1 MSRILVT
8 GAGGFVGAAVAD
20 LAARQGHQ
28 VTALVR
34 NPSSPRVV
42 ALGGRCAIA
51 LADLADSAAGS
62 AALAEARPDIIIHS
76 AWEGVGGAARAG
88 DVQLDNIR
96 TTVALLDAGIAAG
109 ARRFIGI
116 GSQAEYGRH
125 DRRID
130 ESAATE
136 PFLLYGA
143 AKLSAC
149 HLTRQRA
156 SEAGIGFA
164 WLRLFSPYG
173 PGDNP
178 NWLIPSVAAQ
188 ILAGQPPRTS
198 AGTQKWDYLHII
210 DCAQGVLAAALTDSA
225 QGVFNLS
232 SGRAVTVRSI
242 VERIRDLASPGLP
255 LTFGDIPFGPNQ
267 IMHLEG
273 DCSRLTA
280 ATGWSPSIAIEDGLA
295 TVVDALRQAA

>member
-1 MSRILVT
+1 MSRLLVT

-20 LAARQGHQ
+20 LAARNGHN

-34 NPSSPRVV
+34 NPSSPRAV
-42 ALGGRCAIA
+42 ALAGRCAIA
-51 LADLADSAAGS
+51 VANLSDRDAVRAVLAQ
-62 AALAEARPDIIIHS
+62 ARPHCVIHS
-76 AWEGVGGAARAG
+76 AWEGVGGPDRAG
-88 DVQLDNIR
+88 DIQLDNIR
-96 TTVALLDAGIAAG
+96 TSVELLDSAIAVG

-130 ESAATE
+130 ESATTE

-143 AKLSAC
+143 AKLSTC

-178 NWLIPSVAAQ
+178 NWLIPSVATQ
-188 ILAGQPPRTS
+188 ILAGQTPRTS
-198 AGTQKWDYLHII
+198 AGTQKWDYLHIA
-210 DCAQGVLAAALTDSA
+210 DCAQGILAAAVTESA

-242 VERIRDLASPGLP
+242 VERIRDLACPGLQ

-273 DCSRLTA
+273 DSSRLSA
-280 ATGWSPSIAIEDGLA
+280 ATGWTPSIMIEDGLA
-295 TVVDALRQAA
+295 TVVDSLRQAA

>member
-20 LAARQGHQ
+20 LAARNGHD

-34 NPSSPRVV
+34 NPSSPRAA
-42 ALGGRCAIA
+42 ALAGHCAIA
-51 LADLADSAAGS
+51 VADLSDRDAIRAVLSK
-62 AALAEARPDIIIHS
+62 ARPDCVIHS
-76 AWEGVGGAARAG
+76 AWEGVGGPARAG
-88 DVQLDNIR
+88 DIQLDNIR
-96 TTVALLDAGIAAG
+96 TTVDLLDSAIALG
-109 ARRFIGI
+109 VRRFIGI

-173 PGDNP
+173 PGDNS

-188 ILAGQPPRTS
+188 ILAGQAPRTS
-198 AGTQKWDYLHII
+198 AGTQKWDYLHIA
-210 DCAQGVLAAALTDSA
+210 DCAKGILAAALTESA

-242 VERIRDLASPGLP
+242 VERIRDLACPGLA
-255 LTFGDIPFGPNQ
+255 LTFGDIPFGPDQ

-280 ATGWSPSIAIEDGLA
+280 ATGWTPRIMIEDGLV
-295 TVVDALRQAA
+295 TVVDSLRQAA

>member
-20 LAARQGHQ
+20 LAARNGHS

-34 NPSSPRVV
+34 NPSSPRAV
-42 ALGGRCAIA
+42 ALAGRCAIA
-51 LADLADSAAGS
+51 VADLSDRDAVRAV
-62 AALAEARPDIIIHS
+62 LAQARPHCVIHS
-76 AWEGVGGAARAG
+76 AWEGVGGPDRAG
-88 DVQLDNIR
+88 DIQLDNIR
-96 TTVALLDAGIAAG
+96 TSVELLDSAIAVG

-130 ESAATE
+130 ESATTE

-143 AKLSAC
+143 AKLSTC

-178 NWLIPSVAAQ
+178 NWLIPSVATQ
-188 ILAGQPPRTS
+188 ILAGQTPRTS
-198 AGTQKWDYLHII
+198 AGTQKWDYLHIA
-210 DCAQGVLAAALTDSA
+210 DCAQGILAAAVTESA

-242 VERIRDLASPGLP
+242 VERIRDLACPGLQ

-273 DCSRLTA
+273 DSSRLSA
-280 ATGWSPSIAIEDGLA
+280 ATGWTPSIMIEDGLA
-295 TVVDALRQAA
+295 TVVDSLRQAA

>member
-1 MSRILVT
+1 MSRIFIT
-8 GAGGFVGAAVAD
+8 GASGFVGAAIAD
-20 LAARQGHQ
+20 LAARSGHE
-28 VTALVR
+28 VTILIR
-34 NPSSPRVV
+34 TPSSPRVV

-51 LADLADSAAGS
+51 IADLSNRDAAR
-62 AALAEARPDIIIHS
+62 AILIDAKPDIVIHS
-76 AWEGVGGAARAG
+76 AWEGVGGPERAG
-88 DVQLDNIR
+88 DIQLDNIR
-96 TTVALLDAGIAAG
+96 TTVELLDSAIAAG
-109 ARRFIGI
+109 VGRFVGI

-130 ESAATE
+130 EGAATH

-143 AKLSAC
+143 AKLSAY

-156 SEAGIGFA
+156 AEAGIGFA

-188 ILAGQPPRTS
+188 ILAGQAPRTS
-198 AGTQKWDYLHII
+198 AGTQKWDYLHIA
-210 DCAQGVLAAALTDSA
+210 DCARGILAAVVTESA

-242 VERIRDLASPGLP
+242 VERIRDLACPGLQ

-273 DCSRLTA
+273 DCGRLSA
-280 ATGWSPSIAIEDGLA
+280 ATGWAPRILIEDGLVS
-295 TVVDALRQAA
+295 VVESMRQAA

>member
-1 MSRILVT
+1 MSRIFVT
-8 GAGGFVGAAVAD
+8 GASGFVGAAVAD
-20 LAARQGHQ
+20 LAALEGHD
-28 VTALVR
+28 VTILAR
-34 NPSSPRVV
+34 SPAAPRIV
-42 ALGGRCAIA
+42 ALAGRCAIA
-51 LADLADSAAGS
+51 VADLNDREAIH
-62 AALAEARPDIIIHS
+62 AALKEASPDIVIHS
-76 AWEGVGGAARAG
+76 AWEGVSGPARAG
-88 DVQLDNIR
+88 DIQLDNIR
-96 TTVALLDAGIAAG
+96 TTVSLLDASAATG
-109 ARRFIGI
+109 AGRFIGI

-156 SEAGIGFA
+156 TEADIGFA

-188 ILAGQPPRTS
+188 LLAGQVPQTS
-198 AGTQKWDYLHII
+198 PGTQKWDYLHISDTAHGI
-210 DCAQGVLAAALTDSA
+210 LSAALTEAA
-225 QGVFNLS
+225 QGIFNLS

-242 VERIRDLASPGLP
+242 VERIRDLACPGLE
-255 LTFGDIPFGPNQ
+255 LRFGDIPFGRDQ

-273 DCSRLTA
+273 DPTRLIE
-280 ATGWSPSIAIEDGLA
+280 ATGWAPRISIDDGLV
-295 TVVDALRQAA
+295 TVVDALRRAA

>member
-1 MSRILVT
+1 MSRLLVT

-20 LAARQGHQ
+20 LAARNGHS

-34 NPSSPRVV
+34 NPSSPRAV
-42 ALGGRCAIA
+42 ALAGRCAIA
-51 LADLADSAAGS
+51 VADLSDRDAVRAV
-62 AALAEARPDIIIHS
+62 LAQARPHCVIHS
-76 AWEGVGGAARAG
+76 AWEGVGGPARAG
-88 DVQLDNIR
+88 DIQLDNIR
-96 TTVALLDAGIAAG
+96 TSVELLDSAIAVG

-130 ESAATE
+130 ESATTE

-143 AKLSAC
+143 AKLSTC

-178 NWLIPSVAAQ
+178 NWLIPSVATQ
-188 ILAGQPPRTS
+188 ILAGQTPRTS
-198 AGTQKWDYLHII
+198 AGTQKWDYLHIA
-210 DCAQGVLAAALTDSA
+210 DCAQGILAAAVTKSA

-232 SGRAVTVRSI
+232 SGRAVTVRTI
-242 VERIRDLASPGLP
+242 VERIRDLACPGLQ

-273 DCSRLTA
+273 DSSRLSA
-280 ATGWSPSIAIEDGLA
+280 ATGWTPSIMIEDGLA
-295 TVVDALRQAA
+295 TVVDSLRQAA

>member
-20 LAARQGHQ
+20 LAARKGHK
-28 VTALVR
+28 VTAMVR
-34 NPSSPRVV
+34 NPSAPRVV
-42 ALGGRCAIA
+42 ALAGRCAVA
-51 LADLADSAAGS
+51 VADLADGDAVR
-62 AALAEARPDIIIHS
+62 AALAQARPDIVVHS
-76 AWEGVGGAARAG
+76 AWEGVGGPARAG
-88 DVQLDNIR
+88 EVQLDNIR
-96 TTVALLDAGIAAG
+96 TTVALLDAAIAVG
-109 ARRFIGI
+109 ASRFIGI

-156 SEAGIGFA
+156 AEAGIGFA

-188 ILAGQPPRTS
+188 LLSGQAPCTS
-198 AGTQKWDYLHII
+198 AGTQKWDYLHIL
-210 DCAQGVLAAALTDSA
+210 DAAQGILDAALTDSA
-225 QGVFNLS
+225 QGIFNLS
-232 SGRAVTVRSI
+232 SGRAVTVRAI
-242 VERIRDLASPGLP
+242 IERIRDLACPGLG
-255 LTFGDIPFGPNQ
+255 LTFGGIAYGPNQ

-280 ATGWSPSIAIEDGLA
+280 ATGWTPRIAIEDGLV
-295 TVVDALRQAA
+295 TVVDALRRAA

>member
-8 GAGGFVGAAVAD
+8 GAAGFVGAAVAD

-28 VTALVR
+28 VTIMVR
-34 NPSSPRVV
+34 NPASPRAV
-42 ALGGRCAIA
+42 ALSGRCAVA
-51 LADLADSAAGS
+51 VADLSQDDMVR
-62 AALAEARPDIIIHS
+62 AALEQARPDIVIHS
-76 AWEGVGGAARAG
+76 AWEGVGGPARAG
-88 DVQLDNIR
+88 NIQLDNIR
-96 TTVALLDAGIAAG
+96 TSVALLDAAKTTG

-125 DRRID
+125 NRRID
-130 ESAATE
+130 ERAATE

-143 AKLSAC
+143 AKLSAY

-156 SEAGIGFA
+156 GEAGIGFA

-188 ILAGQPPRTS
+188 ILNGRAPRIS
-198 AGTQKWDYLHII
+198 AGTQKWDYLHIA
-210 DCAQGVLAAALTDSA
+210 DCAAGILAAAVTDSA

-232 SGRAVTVRSI
+232 SGRGVSVRSI
-242 VERIRDLASPGLP
+242 VERIRDLACPNLE
-255 LTFGDIPFGPNQ
+255 LRFGDIPFGPNQ

-273 DCSRLTA
+273 DCGRLCA
-280 ATGWSPSIAIEDGLA
+280 ATGWVPRIAIEEGLV
-295 TVVDALRQAA
+295 TVVDALRLAA

>member
-20 LAARQGHQ
+20 LAARQEHQ

-34 NPSSPRVV
+34 NPSSPRVL
-42 ALGGRCAIA
+42 ALTGRCAIA
-51 LADLADSAAGS
+51 VADLADRAAVS
-62 AALAEARPDIIIHS
+62 TALAKARPDIIIHS
-76 AWEGVGGAARAG
+76 AWEGVGGPTRAG
-88 DVQLDNIR
+88 DIQLDNIR
-96 TTVALLDAGIAAG
+96 TTVGLLDAAIAAG
-109 ARRFIGI
+109 ASRFIGI

-156 SEAGIGFA
+156 TEAGMGFA

-178 NWLIPSVAAQ
+178 DWLIPSVATQ
-188 ILAGQPPRTS
+188 IIEGRAPRTS
-198 AGTQKWDYLHII
+198 PGTQKWDYLHIL
-210 DCAQGVLAAALTDSA
+210 DCAQGILAAALTDSA

-232 SGRAVTVRSI
+232 SGRATSVRSI
-242 VERIRDLASPGLP
+242 VERIRDLACPGLA

-280 ATGWSPSIAIEDGLA
+280 ATGWTPSIAIEDGLV

>member
-1 MSRILVT
+1 MSRLLVT

-20 LAARQGHQ
+20 LAARNGHS

-34 NPSSPRVV
+34 NPSSPRAV
-42 ALGGRCAIA
+42 ALAGRCAIA
-51 LADLADSAAGS
+51 VADLSDRDAVRAV
-62 AALAEARPDIIIHS
+62 LAQARPHCVIHS
-76 AWEGVGGAARAG
+76 AWEGVGGPDRAG
-88 DVQLDNIR
+88 DIQLDNIR
-96 TTVALLDAGIAAG
+96 TSVELLDSAIAVG

-130 ESAATE
+130 ESATTE

-143 AKLSAC
+143 AKLSTC

-178 NWLIPSVAAQ
+178 NWLIPSVATQ
-188 ILAGQPPRTS
+188 ILAGQTPRTS
-198 AGTQKWDYLHII
+198 AGTQKWDYLHIA
-210 DCAQGVLAAALTDSA
+210 DCAQGILAAAVTKSA

-232 SGRAVTVRSI
+232 SGRAVTVRTI
-242 VERIRDLASPGLP
+242 VERIRDLACPGLQ

-273 DCSRLTA
+273 DSSRLSA
-280 ATGWSPSIAIEDGLA
+280 ATGWTPSIMIEDGLA
-295 TVVDALRQAA
+295 TVVDSLRQAA

>member
-8 GAGGFVGAAVAD
+8 GASGFVGAAVAD

-28 VTALVR
+28 VTIMVR
-34 NPSSPRVV
+34 NPASPRAV
-42 ALGGRCAIA
+42 ALSGRCAVA
-51 LADLADSAAGS
+51 VADLSQDETVR
-62 AALAEARPDIIIHS
+62 AALAQARPDIVIHS
-76 AWEGVGGAARAG
+76 AWEGVGGPARAG
-88 DVQLDNIR
+88 NIQLDNIR
-96 TTVALLDAGIAAG
+96 TTVALLDAAIATG

-125 DRRID
+125 NRRID

-143 AKLSAC
+143 AKLSAY

-156 SEAGIGFA
+156 GEAGMGFA

-188 ILAGQPPRTS
+188 ILAGRAPRTS
-198 AGTQKWDYLHII
+198 AGTQKWDYLHIT
-210 DCAQGVLAAALTDSA
+210 DCATGILAAAVTENA

-232 SGRAVTVRSI
+232 SGRAVSVRAI
-242 VERIRDLASPGLP
+242 VEQIRDLACPSLE
-255 LTFGDIPFGPNQ
+255 LRFGDIPFGPNQ

-273 DCSRLTA
+273 DCGRLCA
-280 ATGWSPSIAIEDGLA
+280 ATGWTPRIAIEDGLV
-295 TVVDALRQAA
+295 TVVDAMRLAA

>member
-20 LAARQGHQ
+20 LAARQEHQ

-34 NPSSPRVV
+34 NPSSPRI
-42 ALGGRCAIA
+42 LTLKERCAIA
-51 LADLADSAAGS
+51 VADLADRAAVT
-62 AALAEARPDIIIHS
+62 AALAKARPEIIIHS
-76 AWEGVGGAARAG
+76 AWEGVGGPTRAG
-88 DVQLDNIR
+88 DIQLDNIR
-96 TTVALLDAGIAAG
+96 TTVGLLDAAVAAG
-109 ARRFIGI
+109 ASRFIGI

-156 SEAGIGFA
+156 ADAGMGFA

-178 NWLIPSVAAQ
+178 DWLIPSVATQ
-188 ILAGQPPRTS
+188 IIEGRAPRTS
-198 AGTQKWDYLHII
+198 PGTQKWDYLHIL
-210 DCAQGVLAAALTDSA
+210 DCAQGILAAALTDSA

-232 SGRAVTVRSI
+232 SGRATSVRSI
-242 VERIRDLASPGLP
+242 VERIRDLACPRLA

-280 ATGWSPSIAIEDGLA
+280 ATGWTPSITIEDGLV

>member
-20 LAARQGHQ
+20 LAARDGHQ
-28 VTALVR
+28 VTVLVR
-34 NPSSPRVV
+34 NPSAPRVV
-42 ALGGRCAIA
+42 ALAGRCAIVR
-51 LADLADSAAGS
+51 ADLADGQAVR
-62 AALAEARPDIIIHS
+62 AALMQARPDIIIHS
-76 AWEGVGGAARAG
+76 AWEGVGGPARAG

-96 TTVALLDAGIAAG
+96 TTVALLDAGIATGAG
-109 ARRFIGI
+109 RFVGI

-156 SEAGIGFA
+156 TEAGIGFA

-188 ILAGQPPRTS
+188 ILAGQAPRTS
-198 AGTQKWDYLHII
+198 AGTQKWDYLHIA
-210 DCAQGVLAAALTDSA
+210 DTARGVMAAALTDSA

-242 VERIRDLASPGLP
+242 VERIRDLACPGLA
-255 LTFGDIPFGPNQ
+255 LTFGQLPFGPNQ

-273 DCSRLTA
+273 DCSRLSA
-280 ATGWSPSIAIEDGLA
+280 ATGWAPRVAIEDGLI

>member
-1 MSRILVT
+1 MSRIFVT
-8 GAGGFVGAAVAD
+8 GASGFVGAAVAD
-20 LAARQGHQ
+20 LAAREGHQ

-34 NPSSPRVV
+34 NPSSPRAVSW
-42 ALGGRCAIA
+42 AGRCEIA
-51 LADLADSAAGS
+51 VADLSNRDAVRAVLS
-62 AALAEARPDIIIHS
+62 EARPDYVIHS
-76 AWEGVGGAARAG
+76 AWEGVGGPNRAG
-88 DVQLDNIR
+88 DIQIDNIR
-96 TTVALLDAGIAAG
+96 TTVDLLDSAIAAG
-109 ARRFIGI
+109 TRRFIGI

-130 ESAATE
+130 ENAATQ

-188 ILAGQPPRTS
+188 ILAGQAPRTS
-198 AGTQKWDYLHII
+198 VGTQKWDYLHIA
-210 DCAQGVLAAALTDSA
+210 DCAQGILAAAVTESA

-242 VERIRDLASPGLP
+242 VERIRDLACPGLP
-255 LTFGDIPFGPNQ
+255 LTFGEIPFGPNQ

-280 ATGWSPSIAIEDGLA
+280 ATSWTPHIMIEDGLVS
-295 TVVDALRQAA
+295 VVDFLREAA

>member
-28 VTALVR
+28 VTVLVR
-34 NPSSPRVV
+34 NPAAPRV
-42 ALGGRCAIA
+42 ATLAGCCAVTV
-51 LADLADSAAGS
+51 ADLADKGAVN
-62 AALAEARPDIIIHS
+62 AALAQARPDIIIHS

-88 DVQLDNIR
+88 DIQLDNIR
-96 TTVALLDAGIAAG
+96 TTVSLLDAAITVG
-109 ARRFIGI
+109 ASRFIGI

-156 SEAGIGFA
+156 TEAGIGFA

-188 ILAGQPPRTS
+188 ILAGQAPRTS
-198 AGTQKWDYLHII
+198 LGTQNWDYLHIV
-210 DCAQGVLAAALTDSA
+210 DTARGVLAAALTDSA

-242 VERIRDLASPGLP
+242 VERIRDLARPGLA

-273 DCSRLTA
+273 DCSRLSA
-280 ATGWSPSIAIEDGLA
+280 ATGWAPSIAIEDGLA
-295 TVVDALRQAA
+295 TVVDVLRQAA